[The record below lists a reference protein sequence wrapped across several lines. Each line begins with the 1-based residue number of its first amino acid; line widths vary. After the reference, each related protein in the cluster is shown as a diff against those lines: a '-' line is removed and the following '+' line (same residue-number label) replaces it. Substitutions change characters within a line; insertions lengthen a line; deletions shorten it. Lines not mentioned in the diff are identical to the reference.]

1 MIEEEWLRVS
11 EEEVLRVSVKLEGR
25 TRASIYEE
33 IDFHSLEERCLKM
46 VF

>member
-1 MIEEEWLRVS
+1 VTEKEG
-11 EEEVLRVSVKLEGR
+11 LRVSVTLQGR